1 MYLGTFRSYSPDT
14 GNAGAIGILGA
25 TRQVSCRLIPSEV
38 EECNRSAVHVTG
50 FNEGKKGA
58 TVKRQSLMLVIIG
71 VVLFIAGG
79 GIAFVTV
86 NNSAKKNGAAPAT
99 TAAPVNTPAVV
110 VTANVPAG
118 TTGQD
123 MVARGLV
130 SVQLIPQK
138 TYVATDLP
146 NLQGLSDQVLKTS
159 LVKGQ
164 AIQSTDLTTS
174 ASTLSIPAGLN
185 AISVTTTGVGALAGY
200 LQPGS
205 NVDVYANIGKLS
217 TTPAGAPVPA
227 AATLPCTELTM
238 TNIEVLDVSQV
249 VPALNTN
256 PTGAAAAAASAA
268 GGTTGRTI
276 PSSITLLLAVSPA
289 QAREI
294 TFMTQNETLSVAQT
308 QKGTSPPPIGQCVG
322 TGQFTTAP

>member
-1 MYLGTFRSYSPDT
+1 M
-14 GNAGAIGILGA
+14 
-25 TRQVSCRLIPSEV
+25 
-38 EECNRSAVHVTG
+38 
-50 FNEGKKGA
+50 
-58 TVKRQSLMLVIIG
+58 KRQSLMLVIIG

-86 NNSAKKNGAAPAT
+86 NNSAKKNAAAPAT

>member
-1 MYLGTFRSYSPDT
+1 
-14 GNAGAIGILGA
+14 
-25 TRQVSCRLIPSEV
+25 V
-38 EECNRSAVHVTG
+38 
-50 FNEGKKGA
+50 GKKGA

-86 NNSAKKNGAAPAT
+86 NNSAKKNAAAPAT
-99 TAAPVNTPAVV
+99 TVAPVNTPAVV

-217 TTPAGAPVPA
+217 ATPAGAPVPA

-238 TNIEVLDVSQV
+238 SNIEVLDVSQV

>member
-1 MYLGTFRSYSPDT
+1 
-14 GNAGAIGILGA
+14 
-25 TRQVSCRLIPSEV
+25 
-38 EECNRSAVHVTG
+38 VHATG
-50 FNEGKKGA
+50 FNVGKKGA

-86 NNSAKKNGAAPAT
+86 NNAKKNAAAPAT

-164 AIQSTDLTTS
+164 AISSTDLTTS
-174 ASTLSIPAGLN
+174 ASTLSIPAGMN

-217 TTPAGAPVPA
+217 ATPAGAPVPA

-238 TNIEVLDVSQV
+238 TSIEVLDVSQV
-249 VPALNTN
+249 VPALNAN
-256 PTGAAAAAASAA
+256 PTGAAAAAASAT
-268 GGTTGRTI
+268 GTTGRTI
-276 PSSITLLLAVSPA
+276 PSSITLLLAVNPA

-308 QKGTSPPPIGQCVG
+308 QKGTTPPPIGQCVG

>member
-1 MYLGTFRSYSPDT
+1 
-14 GNAGAIGILGA
+14 
-25 TRQVSCRLIPSEV
+25 
-38 EECNRSAVHVTG
+38 VHVTG
-50 FNEGKKGA
+50 FSVGKKGA

-86 NNSAKKNGAAPAT
+86 NNSAKKNAAAPAI

>member
-1 MYLGTFRSYSPDT
+1 M
-14 GNAGAIGILGA
+14 
-25 TRQVSCRLIPSEV
+25 
-38 EECNRSAVHVTG
+38 
-50 FNEGKKGA
+50 
-58 TVKRQSLMLVIIG
+58 KRQSLMLVIIG

-86 NNSAKKNGAAPAT
+86 NNSAKKNAAAPAT

-164 AIQSTDLTTS
+164 AISSTDLTTS
-174 ASTLSIPAGLN
+174 ASTLSIPAGLD

-217 TTPAGAPVPA
+217 ATPAGAPVPA

-268 GGTTGRTI
+268 GTTGRTI

-294 TFMTQNETLSVAQT
+294 TFMTQNETLSVTQT

>member
-1 MYLGTFRSYSPDT
+1 M
-14 GNAGAIGILGA
+14 
-25 TRQVSCRLIPSEV
+25 
-38 EECNRSAVHVTG
+38 
-50 FNEGKKGA
+50 GKKGA

-86 NNSAKKNGAAPAT
+86 NNSAKKNAAAPAT